1 MKKILG
7 LMFIL
12 NFLISCQ
19 LTSSK
24 IIINENNIEK
34 DSKANATF
42 DVKVKNGICTNC
54 DK

>member
-1 MKKILG
+1 MLI
-7 LMFIL
+7 F

-19 LTSSK
+19 LTNSK
-24 IIINENNIEK
+24 IIIDENNIEK

-42 DVKVKNGICTNC
+42 HVEVINGICTNC